1 VTAEGQWCPVRH
13 GFLLPVRVVMA
24 VCRGTLL
31 SASRRAGSQGPLELP
46 EGMSSQRLANLL
58 NKLGRQQWH
67 VHIRERYPHGTGVLI
82 SLARY
87 LRGGPLSN
95 QRLVS
100 HADGEVTFR
109 YRVNGEASDRKP
121 RGLMTL
127 PIAECIRRY
136 LLHVPHP
143 GTKVVRC
150 DGLYAPTKR
159 AALAAG
165 RAQLGQGPLEAPAVP
180 DWQTAGKTRGD
191 AHPERCPQCG
201 RLLICSGVILPARIP
216 PPAERPWEVVAC
228 IAGATV
234 S

>member
-1 VTAEGQWCPVRH
+1 MAHGQLTVPK
-13 GFLLPVRVVMA
+13 
-24 VCRGTLL
+24 GT
-31 SASRRAGSQGPLELP
+31 SRQQLEN
-46 EGMSSQRLANLL
+46 RL

-67 VHIRERYPHGTGVLI
+67 VPIRERYPHGTGVLI
-82 SLARY
+82 YLARY

-100 HADGEVTFR
+100 YADGEVTFR

-136 LLHVPHP
+136 LLHVPAP

-165 RAQLGQGPLEAPAVP
+165 RAQLGQGPQEAPVVL
-180 DWQTAGKTRGD
+180 DWQTACKTRGD

-201 RLLICSGVILPARIP
+201 RLLIGGGVILPARSP
-216 PPAERPWEVVAC
+216 PPAEMPWEVVA
-228 IAGATV
+228 
-234 S
+234 